1 MKIDWKSPQQIT
13 FKRAMGC
20 EKNSRVNAIQS
31 DQLFSM
37 CLDGR
42 NLYSAEIPYSF
53 EMLNAFKKS
62 LLRS

>member
-20 EKNSRVNAIQS
+20 EKNSLVNAIQS

-42 NLYSAEIPYSF
+42 NLHSAEIPYS
-53 EMLNAFKKS
+53 KC
-62 LLRS
+62 

>member
-37 CLDGR
+37 CLNGI
-42 NLYSAEIPYSF
+42 NLYFAEIPYS
-53 EMLNAFKKS
+53 KC
-62 LLRS
+62 